1 MYKNSAPTPDDVRAL
16 VEPSDYMRNYMR
28 EEVADAYMLGALLG
42 VTACA
47 LGMIGM
53 ALYDV
58 YQMKKNEKK

>member
-1 MYKNSAPTPDDVRAL
+1 MDQQNQVLTPEDVATL
-16 VEPSDYMRNYMR
+16 GEMTDYMRDA
-28 EEVADAYMLGALLG
+28 VADAFMLGALLG

-47 LGMIGM
+47 VGMIGM

>member
-1 MYKNSAPTPDDVRAL
+1 MYKSSAPTPDDVRAL
-16 VEPSDYMRNYMR
+16 VEPSDYMR

-47 LGMIGM
+47 VGMIGM

-58 YQMKKNEKK
+58 YQMKKKNEKK